1 MREAERRRGLI
12 LQHGDHGPPAVL
24 GDWLAK
30 RRLAHEIHPAWR
42 EPLPNDPAAYEW
54 IASLGSEHTPGG
66 SNAPAWVAAEVEFM
80 RAALEAGTPVLGLCF
95 GGQALAAA
103 AGGAVGR
110 SEPPE
115 IAWMEVETLEPD
127 LVPAGPWLHFHFD
140 QFDPPPGAR
149 TLARSPAGPAAFTL
163 DRSLGL
169 QFHPEST
176 PEIAA
181 EWARQDAERL
191 AAAGVDPATLATQG
205 ARVSAAA
212 RAAAERLFDAW
223 LGRVRSGGDHGSDG
237 SKAQRGS
244 DGS

>member
-12 LQHGDHGPPAVL
+12 LQHGDHGPPAIL

-42 EPLPNDPAAYEW
+42 EPLPSDPAAYEW

-80 RAALEAGTPVLGLCF
+80 RAALEAGTPLLGLCF

-140 QFDPPPGAR
+140 QFDPPPGAQ
-149 TLARSPAGPAAFTL
+149 TVARSPAGPAAFTL

-191 AAAGVDPATLATQG
+191 AAAGVDPAALATQG
-205 ARVSAAA
+205 GRVAASA

-223 LGRVRSGGDHGSDG
+223 LARVRSDGDRGSDG
-237 SKAQRGS
+237 SKAKRGS

>member
-1 MREAERRRGLI
+1 MAVGHRRGLI
-12 LQHGDHGPPAVL
+12 LQHGNDAPPAIL
-24 GDWLAK
+24 GDWARSRGIGHEV
-30 RRLAHEIHPAWR
+30 RRAWE
-42 EPLPNDPAAYEW
+42 EPLPADPGDYGW
-54 IASLGSEHTPGG
+54 IATLGSEQTPLAD
-66 SNAPAWVAAEVEFM
+66 SAPPWVDAEIAFLR
-80 RAALEAGTPVLGLCF
+80 RALDRGVPVLGLCF

-140 QFDPPPGAR
+140 QFDPPPGAQ
-149 TLARSPAGPAAFTL
+149 TVARSPAGPAAFTL

-191 AAAGVDPATLATQG
+191 AAAGVDPAALATQG
-205 ARVSAAA
+205 GRVAASA

-223 LGRVRSGGDHGSDG
+223 LARVRSDGDRGSDG
-237 SKAQRGS
+237 SKAKRGS